1 MKYILHIMSLTE
13 QMKRNGLL
21 QSQVVLDYFICGK
34 NGEKNKEGAYA
45 PSLFFEVY
53 SINIYI
59 SYE

>member
-1 MKYILHIMSLTE
+1 MSLTE

-45 PSLFFEVY
+45 PSLFLRYF
-53 SINIYI
+53 INNYPLKP
-59 SYE
+59 